1 MPKTML
7 FLVIVLMC
15 CACALPE
22 RGEEDVW
29 REEAPSEFDLKPES
43 AKQSNKQQLIMK
55 KSEASDE
62 PASTRPRPVYSNR
75 VGVVSEGHVTGA
87 AATLAEGESHVD
99 GGGRTLSYL

>member
-1 MPKTML
+1 MTTTTMPKTML

-55 KSEASDE
+55 KSEASD
-62 PASTRPRPVYSNR
+62 
-75 VGVVSEGHVTGA
+75 
-87 AATLAEGESHVD
+87 
-99 GGGRTLSYL
+99 